1 MPLFCDHKNT
11 AYKTMPR
18 WAIWALQLIKI
29 SKKVFL
35 IKEELLEESAERT
48 DRISEEISP
57 AYCTLRN
64 EKAAGKIQRH
74 LHCYLHCFRM

>member
-11 AYKTMPR
+11 ACKTMPR
-18 WAIWALQLIKI
+18 WAIWAPQLIEI

-35 IKEELLEESAERT
+35 IKEGLLEESVECT
-48 DRISEEISP
+48 GRISEEISP
-57 AYCTLRN
+57 AYCTLGN

-74 LHCYLHCFRM
+74 LHCYLHCFPM